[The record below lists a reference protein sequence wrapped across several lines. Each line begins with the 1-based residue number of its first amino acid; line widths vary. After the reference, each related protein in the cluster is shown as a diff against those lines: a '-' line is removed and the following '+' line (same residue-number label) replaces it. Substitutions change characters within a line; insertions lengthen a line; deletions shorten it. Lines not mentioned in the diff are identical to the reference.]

1 MARRRWWAA
10 AALLT
15 LTACSGAATSD
26 LTPPRRPPVGRRAV
40 ITSPWGPVVAPGPL
54 VATARAYYD
63 GAGPAPEDIA
73 DGRPACD
80 LVLPTSLAPTAL
92 RPVPT
97 SRFNVFGEFVVSWTL
112 TGSADRGLTLTVLPA
127 GDPGD
132 RGFYSAAAQ
141 VETLADGSQ
150 VRTTPSRPRA
160 TLLRIV
166 TENCEYE
173 LEPGSGIPESGDA
186 AIVASLRLVF
196 AP

>member
-26 LTPPRRPPVGRRAV
+26 LMPPRRPPVGRREV
-40 ITSPWGPVVAPGPL
+40 ITSPWGPVVAPDPL

-80 LVLPTSLAPTAL
+80 LVLPTALAPTSL

-112 TGSADRGLTLTVLPA
+112 NGSADTGLTLTVLAA
-127 GDPGD
+127 GDPAD
-132 RGFYSAAAQ
+132 RSFYSASAQ
-141 VETLADGSQ
+141 VYTLSDGSQ
-150 VRTTPSRPRA
+150 VRTTPSKPRA
-160 TLLRIV
+160 TLLRIL

-173 LEPGSGIPESGDA
+173 LAPASGLPPSEDA